1 MRVLP
6 NVRDL
11 NVRCFRKDPG
21 LFFMKIQT
29 DTVDNCT
36 NSLNWALFGEN

>member
-6 NVRDL
+6 NVREL
-11 NVRCFRKDPG
+11 NVRCFWKDPG

-29 DTVDNCT
+29 DTAENCT
-36 NSLNWALFGEN
+36 ISLNWELFGEN